1 MNLSITHQ
9 SLCLIK
15 IFFLNF
21 AKIQIYIIKKL
32 KKEIKEIFK
41 TQKPNHIKKKYFQ
54 DSCKSWSNLY
64 LAKVPLKRIP
74 NAQNIIDLKI
84 NDKKSIKECSRLEL
98 NQRPLDFQSNALPLS
113 YLS

>member
-1 MNLSITHQ
+1 M
-9 SLCLIK
+9 
-15 IFFLNF
+15 
-21 AKIQIYIIKKL
+21 
-32 KKEIKEIFK
+32 FK

-74 NAQNIIDLKI
+74 SAQNIIDLKI

-113 YLS
+113 YLSFIHFFYYNIYVNIIMKHCLINKLKKHY